1 MEKLLI
7 VSTHSNDDPERA
19 TIPFVLGLTAL
30 SQGKDAVVLLQID
43 GVWMAR
49 KGFAPL
55 VREETFPPAVDMMN
69 QFLEAG
75 GRLLVCGPCAKKRR
89 LEATDLIDG
98 AVIVNAP
105 TIVKEMGEAHNVVSY

>member
-1 MEKLLI
+1 MDRLLI

-19 TIPFVLGLTAL
+19 TIPFVLGLTAV
-30 SQGKDAVVLLQID
+30 SQGKEAVVLLQID

-49 KGFAPL
+49 KGFAEL
-55 VREETFPPAVDMMN
+55 VRDESFPPAAEMMN

-89 LEATDLIDG
+89 LEPADLIEG

-105 TIVKEMGEAHNVVSY
+105 TIVREMGEARNVVSY

>member
-30 SQGKDAVVLLQID
+30 SQGKDAVILLQID

-49 KGFAPL
+49 KGFAAL
-55 VREETFPPAVDMMN
+55 VREETFPPALDMLN

-75 GRLLVCGPCAKKRR
+75 GRIMVCGPCANKRK
-89 LEATDLIDG
+89 LQPTDLIDG
-98 AVIVNAP
+98 VVIVNAP
-105 TIVKEMGEAHNVVSY
+105 TIVKELGEAHNVVSY